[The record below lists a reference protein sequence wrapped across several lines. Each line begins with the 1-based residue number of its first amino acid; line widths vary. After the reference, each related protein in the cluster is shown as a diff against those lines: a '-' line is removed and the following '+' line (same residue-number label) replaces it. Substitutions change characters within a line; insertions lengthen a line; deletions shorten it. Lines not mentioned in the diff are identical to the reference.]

1 MYSEKR
7 TNYIPRVFALQY
19 HFSLHFSLIWLL
31 AVYSFQETFRCRIA
45 LRGYNHPQSGSLPPQ
60 RVIQGGTLLWTR
72 QEFPIPSAPSP
83 IPIPHHHLAP
93 QLTQS
98 TPRYSF
104 LVPCAA
110 YGRVKGEDLQER
122 ASGFRCFEKAEG
134 AYRLEL
140 KRNSPSTGC
149 STGRDDCIAGL
160 TFDRRIAWME
170 MRRVERGCAWMVWC
184 AIGWVWLAS
193 GDAGWSDMGWRVVG

>member
-1 MYSEKR
+1 MSDCSERLQPPPIWEPTAPKSNSR
-7 TNYIPRVFALQY
+7 WHLALDTSRVP
-19 HFSLHFSLIWLL
+19 HPIC
-31 AVYSFQETFRCRIA
+31 TFP
-45 LRGYNHPQSGSLPPQ
+45 L
-60 RVIQGGTLLWTR
+60 
-72 QEFPIPSAPSP
+72 
-83 IPIPHHHLAP
+83 PIPHHHLAP